1 MSSWTRKPRAPRR
14 TRIRALVS
22 RLTESAALLWIHDL
36 MPELARHQI
45 RVRAYAELGPEP
57 REWARAYF
65 RRAVFPVLTP
75 LAVDPV
81 HPFPFLSN
89 LSLSLAIEAENPIT
103 RERRFARIKVPESLP
118 RFVPI
123 DTSSDE
129 PPASTRRVDA
139 TDYVALEELI
149 AGNLADL

>member
-89 LSLSLAIEAENPIT
+89 LSLSLAVEAENPVT
-103 RERRFARIKVPESLP
+103 SERRFARIKVPESLP
-118 RFVPI
+118 RFVKI
-123 DTSSDE
+123 E
-129 PPASTRRVDA
+129 PPPGDVSRSAEA
-139 TDYVALEELI
+139 ADYVALEE
-149 AGNLADL
+149 